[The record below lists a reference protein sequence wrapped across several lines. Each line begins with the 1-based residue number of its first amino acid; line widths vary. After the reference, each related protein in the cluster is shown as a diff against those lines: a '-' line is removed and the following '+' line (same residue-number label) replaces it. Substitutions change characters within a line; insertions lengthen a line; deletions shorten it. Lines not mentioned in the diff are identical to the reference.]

1 MHHLGSASFY
11 ELLIVKDA
19 SSIFAKL
26 DLTTTPPQATTTTQG
41 CSKAKIGSELLKNK
55 YYWFEEPPLSA
66 APLLSIAPRLKEDIQ
81 R

>member
-41 CSKAKIGSELLKNK
+41 CSKAKT
-55 YYWFEEPPLSA
+55 WVRA
-66 APLLSIAPRLKEDIQ
+66 TED
-81 R
+81 

>member
-26 DLTTTPPQATTTTQG
+26 DLDVYIPTPG
-41 CSKAKIGSELLKNK
+41 YHN
-55 YYWFEEPPLSA
+55 Y
-66 APLLSIAPRLKEDIQ
+66 PRLQKSKTGVRAAED
-81 R
+81 